1 MNSKT
6 PDPMAVEEAAIR
18 DAVRRR
24 LDELKGAAATLVDP
38 RPWIKDRP
46 WTSCLVAAGAGT
58 VLGMLAS
65 GRKPAVPRQVV
76 ADDSHHNSASHRQD
90 RRTLGAMLAASLM
103 PALQPMIHDL
113 IHTAMGGLTTG
124 AGKGADRGTDKVA
137 DVTEERMPSGLAE
150 DNKVVV

>member
-18 DAVRRR
+18 GAIRRR
-24 LDELKGAAATLVDP
+24 VDELKGSAAALVDP

-65 GRKPAVPRQVV
+65 GRKTAVPRQV
-76 ADDSHHNSASHRQD
+76 APDDSHHNGASHQQD
-90 RRTLGAMLAASLM
+90 RRTLGAMLAASLV

-113 IHTAMGGLTTG
+113 IHPAMGGLT
-124 AGKGADRGTDKVA
+124 KGADTGTDRGTDKAA
-137 DVTEERMPSGLAE
+137 DISEEPMPSGLAE
-150 DNKVVV
+150 DNKVVN